1 MIFSKEREQVGEK
14 RKQDEIIGI
23 VGLQS
28 NRHLCSFHDLNELKL
43 KTCNFAFLA
52 ARAALYESIA
62 TVGEIR
68 VWWRADF
75 QSGSR
80 VLKKVF

>member
-52 ARAALYESIA
+52 ARTALYLL
-62 TVGEIR
+62 VGPT
-68 VWWRADF
+68 D
-75 QSGSR
+75 S
-80 VLKKVF
+80 